1 MIKKHFTFQKLN
13 GITPYIWTIFFIL
26 PFYFIWKSS
35 STFVIIVGIILTLL
49 FFSVYRFAFVSKG
62 WSIYLWAFLLIGIS
76 TASITLFSYIYFA
89 FFIAY
94 FIGNIKERVPFH
106 ILYYVHLISAAVAAN
121 FSLVLKKEFFLTQI
135 PFVVITLI
143 SAILL
148 PFSIRS
154 RKERERL
161 EEKLE
166 DANERIAELV
176 KLEERQRIARDL
188 HDTLGQKLS
197 LIGLKSD
204 LARKL
209 IYKDP
214 EQATREL
221 KSVQQTARTS
231 LNEVRKIVSSMKGI
245 RLKDEIINIK
255 QILEA
260 AGITFI
266 YEEDQLPK
274 NISLLNENILS
285 MCLKEA
291 VTNVV
296 KHSQAK
302 NCRVDI
308 QQLWKE
314 VVITVTD
321 DGTFQGEEKYFS
333 KGHGLLGMR
342 ERLEFANGHLHID
355 TKNGTTLTMSIP
367 NNSK

>member
-1 MIKKHFTFQKLN
+1 MDDIFHPPLLLYMEIIIYICYYCRHHFDAF
-13 GITPYIWTIFFIL
+13 IFFGISICFCL
-26 PFYFIWKSS
+26 KRLDHLF
-35 STFVIIVGIILTLL
+35 VGIFINWHFNRLHYPVQLYL
-49 FFSVYRFAFVSKG
+49 FC
-62 WSIYLWAFLLIGIS
+62 
-76 TASITLFSYIYFA
+76 

-161 EEKLE
+161 EERLE

-214 EQATREL
+214 EQAG
-221 KSVQQTARTS
+221 S
-231 LNEVRKIVSSMKGI
+231 
-245 RLKDEIINIK
+245 
-255 QILEA
+255 
-260 AGITFI
+260 
-266 YEEDQLPK
+266 
-274 NISLLNENILS
+274 
-285 MCLKEA
+285 
-291 VTNVV
+291 
-296 KHSQAK
+296 
-302 NCRVDI
+302 
-308 QQLWKE
+308 
-314 VVITVTD
+314 
-321 DGTFQGEEKYFS
+321 
-333 KGHGLLGMR
+333 
-342 ERLEFANGHLHID
+342 
-355 TKNGTTLTMSIP
+355 
-367 NNSK
+367 